1 MPEIVLYGVP
11 GAWSL
16 PSLSPFVLKLDA
28 WLRLAGTPY
37 TVRRGNPR
45 KAPRGKVPYAR
56 IDGVVLSD
64 SQEILEHLAAR
75 LGDPVDGHLDAAGRA
90 RGHLVRRMLE
100 EGTMWAIV
108 RDRWIEEPGWS
119 VYAPVFGQMFPSL
132 LRPLLLWFVRNR
144 TVRPMLHAQGTG
156 RLPVEVMVANVASD
170 LRAVATLLGD
180 APFLGGER
188 PCTADVT
195 LLAVSWSLEAVPTD
209 TALRRVWSG
218 EPAIVAH
225 LQRMRARLYPE
236 PTSPEHGAEGPGGP
250 Q

>member
-1 MPEIVLYGVP
+1 MPEIVVYGVP
-11 GAWSL
+11 GAGTF

-28 WLRLAGTPY
+28 WLRLAGAPY
-37 TVRRGNPR
+37 TLRRGNPR

-56 IDGVVLSD
+56 IDGIVLSD

-90 RGHLVRRMLE
+90 RAHVVRRMLE

-119 VYAPVFGQMFPSL
+119 VYAPVVGRMFPSL

-144 TVRPMLHAQGTG
+144 TVRPMLHTQGTG
-156 RLPVEVMVANVASD
+156 RLRVEAMVANATAD
-170 LRAVATLLGD
+170 LRAVVTLLGD
-180 APFLGGER
+180 APFLGGDR

-195 LLAVSWSLEAVPTD
+195 LLAVSWSIEGFPAD
-209 TALRRVWSG
+209 TALRRAWSA
-218 EPAIVAH
+218 ESAFTEH
-225 LQRMRARLYPE
+225 LARMRARLYPDA
-236 PTSPEHGAEGPGGP
+236 HGYRAEGAGGP